1 MQTRSRE
8 ICMLRAV
15 GLSIPMVRRMLLFEN
30 LTMGGA
36 AIVLSFAVLQ
46 PVLRYLYA
54 TSDMK
59 AFGHGYSFDAAAF
72 LLVAAGALA
81 VCAAL
86 SVRILK
92 VWKSRNVAEG
102 IGRFE

>member
-1 MQTRSRE
+1 M
-8 ICMLRAV
+8 ILA
-15 GLSIPMVRRMLLFEN
+15 
-30 LTMGGA
+30 
-36 AIVLSFAVLQ
+36 
-46 PVLRYLYA
+46 VLRYLYA
-54 TSDMK
+54 ASDMK
-59 AFGHGYSFDAAAF
+59 AFGHGFSFDAAAF